1 MKPHLALLFFTLVV
15 LMNACLQQP
24 AENCVHAL
32 HHRDEQLMARVD
44 SIINPSAGA
53 PSEAKRKA
61 LELLLPEEELLFCDA
76 RQCDFGNDLTA
87 YHYWHRGRL
96 KFPGKIEMALKKLYQ

>member
-1 MKPHLALLFFTLVV
+1 MKSLPVLLFFTLVV

-32 HHRDEQLMARVD
+32 RQRDEQLMARVD
-44 SIINPSAGA
+44 SIMNPSADA
-53 PSEAKRKA
+53 PPEAKRKA
-61 LELLLPEEELLFCDA
+61 LEVLLPEEELLFRDA

-96 KFPGKIEMALKKLYQ
+96 KFPGKIEMALKKLDQ